1 MVMHMKFPDCNRNK
15 PPESRFESF
24 YSISLRE
31 IRDVG
36 FRMMASLE
44 KAVDQLI
51 FEGPKNDW

>member
-1 MVMHMKFPDCNRNK
+1 MLMHTGFPDCNRYK
-15 PPESRFESF
+15 LSDSRFESF
-24 YSISLRE
+24 YSITLSE

-44 KAVDQLI
+44 KSVDQLI